1 MASDDLLELRRD
13 VVEARVRS
21 SEMRETSPA
30 AIKDLVAYEEALIRY
45 GKELCRRHNLP
56 LDCIRLEIS

>member
-1 MASDDLLELRRD
+1 MASDDLLELRRA
-13 VVEARVRS
+13 VVEARVRMY
-21 SEMRETSPA
+21 EVHEKSPA
-30 AIKDLVAYEEALIRY
+30 IKERVAYEEALIRY